1 MEAWDVEEESLQAMD
16 GPLFFDG
23 AAMAGFE
30 SFGIGPGHAA
40 GLPPSAVL
48 PGRHRKLGGKGKSLT
63 PLGKPTPGT
72 ATLSADNAAWMARN
86 TNDPNEADLENV
98 AGQQGGDPLILLA
111 DTGGEPIAGLLY
123 ETLAPTQENAG
134 SEADIAWQQ
143 AAEVVVGAR
152 QEATPRIVK
161 DSARARTVRSASVEA
176 ALPGIFPGDLG
187 TNAAELCTTLALE
200 FSKARTHPKHKP
212 SSLTVVLLSAV
223 LEFFIGEIMVLL
235 ARVATFSKERDLS
248 AGTQLVAGVKI
259 EQIKHAIVDD
269 VELSQVVSGAALF
282 PHVASNLACFKER
295 GQGKSESESMSAS
308 ASVADLFGVGA
319 GVCTGA
325 IAGARSAGSAR
336 PVTGPIHPF
345 EKAPRLCY

>member
-1 MEAWDVEEESLQAMD
+1 M
-16 GPLFFDG
+16 
-23 AAMAGFE
+23 
-30 SFGIGPGHAA
+30 
-40 GLPPSAVL
+40 
-48 PGRHRKLGGKGKSLT
+48 T
-63 PLGKPTPGT
+63 
-72 ATLSADNAAWMARN
+72 
-86 TNDPNEADLENV
+86 
-98 AGQQGGDPLILLA
+98 
-111 DTGGEPIAGLLY
+111 
-123 ETLAPTQENAG
+123 
-134 SEADIAWQQ
+134 
-143 AAEVVVGAR
+143 
-152 QEATPRIVK
+152 
-161 DSARARTVRSASVEA
+161 
-176 ALPGIFPGDLG
+176 
-187 TNAAELCTTLALE
+187 
-200 FSKARTHPKHKP
+200 SKARTHPKHKP

-259 EQIKHAIVDD
+259 EQIKHAIVND

-345 EKAPRLCY
+345 EKAPRL